1 MAKSLRRLIM
11 GLQTLSGLRRQGYF
25 IPYRYADR
33 VTPCQLRRTY
43 PAVRALFEHHQA
55 QFDDALLSLND
66 HREALLRFSN
76 ARPPL
81 PRWQQDWYP
90 RLDGAMA
97 YALTQR
103 LRPTRIVE
111 IGSGH
116 STRFFAAA
124 VHDADLDTQL
134 IAIDPAPRADLDRL
148 RGVELHRTTV
158 QHSDDTVIGKLRP
171 GDFFVI
177 DSSHIAVPGSDVDW
191 LLTEQLA
198 RLPRGV
204 FVHIHDVFLPDP
216 YPSSWAWRGYNE
228 QTVVAALLLGGGY
241 EPVWSSHWAVTRMS
255 AALRISV
262 ATHIPLPSGAIE
274 SALWLRKRI

>member
-1 MAKSLRRLIM
+1 MM

-33 VTPCQLRRTY
+33 ITPDQLRRSY
-43 PAVRALFEHHQA
+43 PAVQALFERHQA
-55 QFDDALLSLND
+55 QFDQSLLSLTD
-66 HREALLRFSN
+66 YREALLRFAN
-76 ARPPL
+76 TRPPL
-81 PRWQQDWYP
+81 PRWRQDWYP

-97 YALTQR
+97 YALTRR
-103 LRPTRIVE
+103 LRPTGIVE

-124 VHDADLDTQL
+124 IDDAGLETRL
-134 IAIDPAPRADLDRL
+134 IAVDPAPRADLDGL

-158 QHSDDTVIGKLRP
+158 QHLDSAVIEQLRP
-171 GDFFVI
+171 GDFFVV
-177 DSSHIAVPGSDVDW
+177 DSSHIAMPGSDVDW
-191 LLTEQLA
+191 LLTELLA
-198 RLPRGV
+198 RLPCGV
-204 FVHIHDVFLPDP
+204 LVHIHDVFLPDP
-216 YPSSWAWRGYNE
+216 YPASWAWRGYNE

-241 EPVWSSHWAVTRMS
+241 EPIWSSHWAATRMR

-262 ATHIPLPSGAIE
+262 AAHIPLSPGAVE